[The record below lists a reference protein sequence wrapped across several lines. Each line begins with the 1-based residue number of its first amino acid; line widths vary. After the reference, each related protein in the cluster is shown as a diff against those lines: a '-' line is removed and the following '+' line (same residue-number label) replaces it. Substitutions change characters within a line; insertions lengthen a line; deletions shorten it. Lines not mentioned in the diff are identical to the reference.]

1 MIVYGGRLPGLVKS
15 AYMGLARQHRPAW
28 VIGGELAMESRPLL
42 GNSQNAFWTGLM
54 MIEDSDTNFTG
65 RLIFSV
71 LEASGQLPSKGY
83 NCKEHEKIQRCKD
96 RSAQLPQCLGRAVRG
111 NLWRWSSLFLSTPMI
126 MTIGALCLVA
136 FPSSG
141 LTISA
146 PDIWGL
152 ETVNLSWRANS
163 TDPSEFVLWWG
174 GFGDSGRLE
183 SLTVGRN
190 GMASGQESID
200 ALFGPGTQTVFAKTG
215 DDQRS
220 NGASGPTSTRSSGE
234 NKITSRTTVRTS
246 STSAGGPDNGSSNLP
261 MTARKNILGR
271 LVGGIL
277 GGCICL
283 GLISL
288 WIFRKLC
295 LRKRQLNLIATPY
308 DAAPPDL
315 PIRMPDFVASKP
327 RLTSPGEINTTEP
340 AVAEKPAV
348 EHDDIAEIVPTEGQQ
363 SLQAPVAENDQQ
375 LDNSEAM
382 LDNVPD
388 ASPGLTR
395 ALIMENT
402 RLQRENQAFRDLHRS
417 DWAFGLADVPPPSY
431 PHSPTST

>member
-1 MIVYGGRLPGLVKS
+1 
-15 AYMGLARQHRPAW
+15 
-28 VIGGELAMESRPLL
+28 
-42 GNSQNAFWTGLM
+42 
-54 MIEDSDTNFTG
+54 
-65 RLIFSV
+65 
-71 LEASGQLPSKGY
+71 
-83 NCKEHEKIQRCKD
+83 
-96 RSAQLPQCLGRAVRG
+96 
-111 NLWRWSSLFLSTPMI
+111 MI
-126 MTIGALCLVA
+126 MTIGALLVLMCLVV

-215 DDQRS
+215 DDQRH
-220 NGASGPTSTRSSGE
+220 AMLF
-234 NKITSRTTVRTS
+234 IFRTS
-246 STSAGGPDNGSSNLP
+246 STSVGGPDNGSSNLP
-261 MTARKNILGR
+261 MTTRKNILDR

-288 WIFRKLC
+288 CIFRQ
-295 LRKRQLNLIATPY
+295 LRLRRRPELNLIATPY
-308 DAAPPDL
+308 DAASPEL

-327 RLTSPGEINTTEP
+327 RLTSPSEINTTEP
-340 AVAEKPAV
+340 AVDEKPAV
-348 EHDDIAEIVPTEGQQ
+348 EHDDTSEIIPTERQR
-363 SLQAPVAENDQQ
+363 SLQARVAENDQQ
-375 LDNSEAM
+375 HVENSEAM
-382 LDNVPD
+382 LGDAPD
-388 ASPGLTR
+388 VSPELTR

-402 RLQRENQAFRDLHRS
+402 RLQRENQAFRDLHHS

-431 PHSPTST
+431 PHSPTSTQ